1 MLYALSRSELARLQS
16 ASKQADFTGA
26 EMAIAIYR
34 TDPVAVETILPPPLK
49 PTQPPTAVA
58 FIGRYR
64 QTSFG
69 SVYNEG
75 ALFVQAR
82 FGAEVGW
89 YCVAMPVDDD
99 TAMIGGR
106 EQFGF
111 PKKMADRITL
121 EASGSQVVG
130 RVRRKECEIL
140 RIEVEP
146 SAALTPQDLSA
157 LGPEA
162 VDEKG
167 QACTEVVSFLFKHF
181 PSPDYTRFDYLPR
194 LVRQVTRFR
203 ARSDVRK
210 GTGRVVVTSSPW
222 DPLGEV
228 PVESLIACFHGTWDN
243 TMLPGKV
250 VGRAW
255 NVWRF
260 LPHAF
265 FKTDAIAFLLGSTER
280 KAPQDANPTQ
290 RSH

>member
-1 MLYALSRSELARLQS
+1 MLYALSRSELAGLQS
-16 ASKQADFTGA
+16 ASKQAEFTGA
-26 EMAIAIYR
+26 EMVIATYR
-34 TDPVAVETILPPPLK
+34 TDPVAVEMILPPPLK
-49 PTQPPTAVA
+49 PTPQATAAA
-58 FIGRYR
+58 FIGRYP

-82 FGAEVGW
+82 FGTEVGW

-111 PKKMADRITL
+111 PKKMADHITL
-121 EASGSQVVG
+121 EASGSQVIG
-130 RVRRKECEIL
+130 RVQRKGCEIL

-146 SAALTPQDLSA
+146 SAALAPHDLSA
-157 LGPEA
+157 FGPEA
-162 VDEKG
+162 VDENG
-167 QACTEVVSFLFKHF
+167 HSCTEVVSFLFKHF
-181 PSPDYTRFDYLPR
+181 PSPDCARFAYLPR
-194 LVRQVTRFR
+194 MVRQVTLFR
-203 ARSDVRK
+203 PRSDVRK
-210 GTGRVVVTSSPW
+210 GTGRVVVPWSPC

-228 PVESLIACFHGTWDN
+228 PVESLTACFHGTWDN

-255 NVWRF
+255 NVGRV

-265 FKTDAIAFLLGSTER
+265 FKTDAIAFLLGSTES
-280 KAPQDANPTQ
+280 KAPQDANPLQ

>member
-1 MLYALSRSELARLQS
+1 MLYALSPSELARLQS
-16 ASKQADFTGA
+16 ASKQAEFAGA
-26 EMAIAIYR
+26 EVVIAIYR
-34 TDPVAVETILPPPLK
+34 TDPGAVARILPPPLK
-49 PTQPPTAVA
+49 PTRESTAAA
-58 FIGRYR
+58 FIARYP
-64 QTSFG
+64 QTNFG

-82 FGAEVGW
+82 LGAEVGW
-89 YCVAMPVDDD
+89 YCLAMPVDDD

-111 PKKMADRITL
+111 PKKLADRITL

-130 RVRRKECEIL
+130 RVERKGCEIL

-146 SAALTPQDLSA
+146 SAALAPHDLSA
-157 LGPEA
+157 FGPEA
-162 VDEKG
+162 VDENG
-167 QACTEVVSFLFKHF
+167 HYCIAVVSFLFKHF

-194 LVRQVTRFR
+194 IVRQVTLFR
-203 ARSDVRK
+203 PRSDVRK
-210 GTGRVVVTSSPW
+210 GTGRVVVTSSPC

-228 PVESLIACFHGTWDN
+228 PVESLVACFHGTWDN

-255 NVWRF
+255 NVGRF

-265 FKTDAIAFLLGSTER
+265 FKTDAIAFLLGSTEG
-280 KAPQDANPTQ
+280 KTPQDANPTQ
-290 RSH
+290 RRH